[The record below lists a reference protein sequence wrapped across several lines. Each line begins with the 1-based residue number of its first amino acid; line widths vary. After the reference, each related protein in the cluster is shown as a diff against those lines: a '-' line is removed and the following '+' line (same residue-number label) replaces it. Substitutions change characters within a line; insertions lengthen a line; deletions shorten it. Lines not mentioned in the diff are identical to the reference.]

1 MDKNNKLKEKLFTAR
16 KSVWNGIAA
25 PELKKL
31 FDFSE
36 GYKDF
41 LSTSKIG
48 REAISYIV
56 KTASKHGYKELHKAT
71 KSDQKFF
78 VNYKGSCSILANIGD
93 KSFKNGFKIIAS
105 HVDSPQLD
113 LKSTALYEAEEMAYL
128 KTKYYGGIKKYQWVT
143 IPLAMH
149 GVVVKKDGKLVNVV
163 IGENEDDPVFTVND
177 LLIHLA
183 QEQVTK
189 TANKVIEGEQ
199 LNILVG
205 SIPYKFKSE
214 KDSVKLAIMDLLN
227 KRYGIVEEDFVSAEL
242 HLVPAGRAR
251 DVGLDRSFVGAH
263 GQDDRACVYTS
274 LKALL
279 ETEKTNKNLIV
290 IFLDKEEIGSYGDSS
305 ADSNFFERVI
315 TNIMSLCGV
324 KDFEKVRDVIAKS
337 KMLSAD
343 VTVAVDPEWKSV
355 MDMLNSARTGY
366 GVTLV
371 KSAGTRGKYNANDTH
386 PEFVAEMREALYK
399 EKIKWQIGELGK
411 VDQGGGGTVAIY
423 FAYYGM
429 DVIECGPALLSVHS
443 PFEIASKADI
453 YNTYQA
459 YKAFYK
465 HC

>member
-1 MDKNNKLKEKLFTAR
+1 MDKNSKLKEKLFTTR
-16 KSVWNGIAA
+16 KSVWDGIAA
-25 PELKKL
+25 PELRKL

-41 LSTSKIG
+41 LSTSKIE
-48 REAISYIV
+48 REAIYHIV
-56 KTASKHGYKELHKAT
+56 KAASKHGYKDLYKAT
-71 KSDQKFF
+71 KSEHKFY
-78 VNYKGSCSILANIGD
+78 VDHKGVSCVLANIGD
-93 KSFKNGFKIIAS
+93 KSFKHGFRIIAS

-149 GVVVKKDGKLVNVV
+149 GVVVKKNGELVDVV
-163 IGENEDDPVFTVND
+163 IGEKDDDPVFTVND
-177 LLIHLA
+177 LLVHLA
-183 QEQVTK
+183 QDQVAK
-189 TANKVIEGEQ
+189 PANKVIEGEQ

-214 KDSVKLAIMDLLN
+214 KDAVKLAIMDLLN

-242 HLVPAGRAR
+242 HLVPAGKAR
-251 DVGLDRSFVGAH
+251 DVGFDRSFVGAH
-263 GQDDRACVYTS
+263 GQDDRACAYTS
-274 LKALL
+274 LKAFL
-279 ETEKTNKNLIV
+279 EMGKTSKNLMV
-290 IFLDKEEIGSYGDSS
+290 IFLDKEEIGSIGDSA
-305 ADSNFFERVI
+305 ADSNFFERVV
-315 TNIMSLCGV
+315 TKIMSLYGIR
-324 KDFEKVRDVIAKS
+324 DYGQIRDVIAKS

-343 VTVAVDPEWKSV
+343 VAAAVDPEWKNV
-355 MDMLNSARTGY
+355 MDMLNSAKTGY
-366 GVTLV
+366 GVSLV
-371 KSAGTRGKYNANDTH
+371 KSPGTRGKYHANDTH

-429 DVIECGPALLSVHS
+429 DVIECGPALLSMHS

-453 YNTYQA
+453 YSTYQA

>member
-1 MDKNNKLKEKLFTAR
+1 MDKNIKLKEKLFTTR
-16 KSVWNGIAA
+16 KSVWDGLAA
-25 PELKKL
+25 TELKKL
-31 FDFSE
+31 LDFCE

-41 LSTSKIG
+41 LSTSKIE
-48 REAISYIV
+48 REAICNIV
-56 KTASKHGYKELHKAT
+56 KTASKHGYKDLNKAT
-71 KSDQKFF
+71 KSDHKLFTS
-78 VNYKGSCSILANIGD
+78 YKGSCSILANIGD
-93 KSFKNGFKIIAS
+93 KSFKNGFRIIVS
-105 HVDSPQLD
+105 HVDSPQID
-113 LKSTALYEAEEMAYL
+113 LKSTALYEAEEMAYF

-149 GVVVKKDGKLVNVV
+149 GVVVKKGGKLVEVV
-163 IGENEDDPVFTVND
+163 IGEIDEDPVFTVND

-183 QEQVTK
+183 QDQVTK
-189 TANKVIEGEQ
+189 PANKVIEGEQ

-214 KDSVKLAIMDLLN
+214 KDAVKLSIMELLN
-227 KRYGIVEEDFVSAEL
+227 ERYGITEEDFVSAEL

-263 GQDDRACVYTS
+263 GQDDRVCAYTS
-274 LKALL
+274 LKAFL
-279 ETEKTNKNLIV
+279 EAGNTNKNLMV
-290 IFLDKEEIGSYGDSS
+290 IFVDKEEIGSYGDAS

-315 TNIMSLCGV
+315 TKIMSLYGI
-324 KDFEKVRDVIAKS
+324 KDFGQIKDAIAKS

-343 VTVAVDPEWKSV
+343 VTAAVDPEWKGV
-355 MDMLNSARTGY
+355 MDMLNSAKTGY
-366 GVTLV
+366 GVSLV

-386 PEFVAEMREALYK
+386 PEFVAEMREAFYK

-423 FAYYGM
+423 FARQGM
-429 DVIECGPALLSVHS
+429 DVIECGPALLSMHS
-443 PFEIASKADI
+443 PFEIASKADV
-453 YNTYQA
+453 YSTYQA